1 VILAAASSI
10 NSDAR
15 RERIST
21 TLEQLKTV
29 IAELTLEEKTELA
42 NFLADSIDQGEG
54 ADGDV
59 EAAWD
64 HELARRA
71 DEIRGGTANG
81 KPAEVVFAE
90 LREKYQ

>member
-1 VILAAASSI
+1 MID
-10 NSDAR
+10 SDAR
-15 RERIST
+15 RERMSA

-29 IAELTLEEKTELA
+29 IAELTLEEKAELA

-64 HELARRA
+64 GELARRA
-71 DEIRGGTANG
+71 DEIQSGRASG
-81 KPAEVVFAE
+81 KPADVVFAE

>member
-1 VILAAASSI
+1 M
-10 NSDAR
+10 
-15 RERIST
+15 ST
-21 TLEQLKTV
+21 TLEQLQTV
-29 IAELTLEEKTELA
+29 VAALTLEEKTELA
-42 NFLADSIDQGEG
+42 NFLADSINQGEG

-64 HELARRA
+64 HEPARRA